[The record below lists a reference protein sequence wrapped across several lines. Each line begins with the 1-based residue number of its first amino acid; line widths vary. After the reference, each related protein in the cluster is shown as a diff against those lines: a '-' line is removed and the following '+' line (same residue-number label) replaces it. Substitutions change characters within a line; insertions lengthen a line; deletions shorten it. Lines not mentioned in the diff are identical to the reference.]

1 MGILFLIFFGLIL
14 LGTVF
19 PAALGLALY
28 QNSMF
33 AGDASLGFIARH
45 MVTSMDNFTI
55 LAVPIFMLA
64 GEVMGQAGISK
75 RLFDLSNSLVGRFR
89 GGLPMATI
97 VTLLLFGSVS
107 GSGPA
112 TLAAVGSIM
121 IPLLVKQGYD
131 MKFVAG
137 ITAAGAG
144 VGIILP
150 PSIPMVMFAISAN
163 QSIGDMFLAGI
174 IPGILTGVA
183 LMVYAYIYCLRN
195 PIPEVSEELK
205 PQPLIKTLK
214 SGIWALLT
222 PFIIL
227 GGIYGGIFTPTEA
240 AAVSLVYAIL
250 VGVFIYKEIKF
261 KDLPRYIYNAAALN
275 APILIIVALSSVFG
289 RILTFEGIPA
299 MVADLML
306 GITENPWI
314 LLILINI
321 LLLTVGTFIDTLS
334 KVIIMTPILLPM
346 TMAVGIDPVHFG
358 TIMIVNFAI
367 GLVTP
372 PTGISLFVASAI
384 TKVPFL
390 SLSRA
395 VLKPLM
401 AMLIVLLLVTFIP
414 ALSLILL

>member
-55 LAVPIFMLA
+55 LAIPIFMLA

-97 VTLLLFGSVS
+97 VTLVLFGAVS

-131 MKFVAG
+131 KKFAVG
-137 ITAAGAG
+137 ITTAGAG
-144 VGIILP
+144 VGIIIP
-150 PSIPMVMFAISAN
+150 PSIPMVMYAIAAN
-163 QSIGDMFLAGI
+163 QSIGDMFAAGV
-174 IPGILTGVA
+174 IPGLLVGA
-183 LMVYAYIYCLRN
+183 SLMIYAYFYCLKN
-195 PIPEVSEELK
+195 PINIIDEELK
-205 PQPLIKTLK
+205 PQPLRKTLK
-214 SGIWALLT
+214 EGIWAILT

-250 VGVFIYKEIKF
+250 IGIFIYKEITI
-261 KDLPRYIYNAAALN
+261 KDLPKYVYNAAALN

-314 LLILINI
+314 LLILINL

-346 TMAVGIDPVHFG
+346 IVAVGIDPVHFG
-358 TIMIVNFAI
+358 VIMIVNFSI
-367 GLVTP
+367 GLITP
-372 PTGISLFVASAI
+372 PTGISLFVAAAM
-384 TKVPFL
+384 TKIPFL
-390 SLSRA
+390 ELSKSII
-395 VLKPLM
+395 KPM
-401 AMLIVLLLVTFIP
+401 FAMLIVLLLVTFIP